1 MIKKI
6 LFCLMLFTFFN
17 SWIFA
22 QNFDKWGIS
31 ANYQFVN
38 PIGSLAKWFK
48 PTPSSVSLSI
58 GKFTSEQWFWEVKA
72 EMIQYLKENTD
83 KLYYDDLDLK
93 LEIYGIAAQAKYFLF
108 QNQSKLQPYAT
119 GSAGI
124 YRWFGQ
130 RVAYLL
136 EDKIVP
142 ERNQQDWTW
151 GFNLGMGLDIYFTK
165 NWAVTLSG
173 SYQIIIGELW
183 PALAVRLENVSG
195 FQCLKASAG
204 FSFYF

>member
-22 QNFDKWGIS
+22 QNFEKWGIS
-31 ANYQFVN
+31 AQYQFVN
-38 PIGSLAKWFK
+38 PIGSLSNWFK
-48 PTPSSVSLSI
+48 PSPSSISLSI
-58 GKFTSEQWFWEVKA
+58 GKFTSEQWFWEIKA
-72 EMIQYLKENTD
+72 EMIQYSKENAD

-119 GSAGI
+119 GSAGV
-124 YRWFGQ
+124 YRWLGQ
-130 RVAYLL
+130 RGSYLL
-136 EDKIVP
+136 EDKFVP
-142 ERNQQDWTW
+142 KRDQSDWSW
-151 GFNLGMGLDIYFTK
+151 GFNFGIGLNFYLFKKLALT
-165 NWAVTLSG
+165 TTG
-173 SYQIIIGELW
+173 SYQIIVGELW

-204 FSFYF
+204 VSFYF